1 MQREKE
7 GSPKDFFLSFS
18 VASSF
23 LGFFSVPIL
32 GSSNDDEEGCIY
44 SSSETKTKKTNK
56 NQN

>member
-23 LGFFSVPIL
+23 LGFFFR
-32 GSSNDDEEGCIY
+32 SNTG
-44 SSSETKTKKTNK
+44 KLKR
-56 NQN
+56 